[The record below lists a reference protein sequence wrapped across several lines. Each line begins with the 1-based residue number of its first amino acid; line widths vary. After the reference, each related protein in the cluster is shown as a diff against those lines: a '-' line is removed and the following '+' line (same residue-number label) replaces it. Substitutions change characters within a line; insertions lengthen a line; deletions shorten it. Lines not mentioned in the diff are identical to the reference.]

1 MANRVTGR
9 GNPKNTV
16 LKSITS
22 KLQKIDAEMKAAK
35 VDEIRANTR
44 VKHSTADQQDQE
56 FLQKDLGMDKQHEMN
71 MENLKGQQ
79 TMEQSALDHLM
90 AMKQMNA
97 QTKNTEK

>member
-1 MANRVTGR
+1 
-9 GNPKNTV
+9 
-16 LKSITS
+16 
-22 KLQKIDAEMKAAK
+22 MKAAK

-44 VKHSTADQQDQE
+44 MKHSTADQQDQE
-56 FLQKDLGMDKQHEMN
+56 FLQKDLGIDKQHEMN

-90 AMKQMNA
+90 TMKQMNA